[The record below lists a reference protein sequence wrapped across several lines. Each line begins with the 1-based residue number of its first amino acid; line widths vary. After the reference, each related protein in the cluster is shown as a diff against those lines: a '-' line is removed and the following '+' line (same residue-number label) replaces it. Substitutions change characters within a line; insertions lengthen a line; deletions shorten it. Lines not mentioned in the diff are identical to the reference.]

1 MHFARPF
8 SLFDRLPGPPFSND
22 GPFFCSLSRRSQIC
36 RAAAGR
42 GGMSAAT
49 RSEWGEAGNRF
60 RYRRFIPP
68 VPNLSRGSQ
77 PRRHVSGDMLGM
89 GRSGE
94 PLPIP
99 AVHPAGSEFVAW
111 QPAASACQRRHA
123 RNGEKRGTAPD
134 TGGSS
139 RRFRICRA
147 AASRGGLSA
156 AARSE
161 WGEAGNRSRYRRF
174 IPPEPNLSRGSQPRR
189 IVSGDTPRRYFT
201 LAAVLSLRTTSW
213 APPSMMLVAE
223 TRVSFAFS

>member
-1 MHFARPF
+1 MQFARPF

-22 GPFFCSLSRRSQIC
+22 GPVF
-36 RAAAGR
+36 
-42 GGMSAAT
+42 
-49 RSEWGEAGNRF
+49 
-60 RYRRFIPP
+60 
-68 VPNLSRGSQ
+68 
-77 PRRHVSGDMLGM
+77 
-89 GRSGE
+89 
-94 PLPIP
+94 
-99 AVHPAGSEFVAW
+99 AVYPAGAKFVAQ

-134 TGGSS
+134 TGGLS
-139 RRFRICRA
+139 RRSQIRRV
-147 AASRGGLSA
+147 AASRFGMSA

-174 IPPEPNLSRGSQPRR
+174 IPPVPNLSRGSQPRR
-189 IVSGDTPRRYFT
+189 LVSGDTPRRYFT